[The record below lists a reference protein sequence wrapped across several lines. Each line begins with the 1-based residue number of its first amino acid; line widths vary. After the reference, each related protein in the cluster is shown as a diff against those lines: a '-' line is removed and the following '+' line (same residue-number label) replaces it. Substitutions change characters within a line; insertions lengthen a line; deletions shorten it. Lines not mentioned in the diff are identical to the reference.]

1 MKSESK
7 GLEIWKER
15 RIKKKE
21 KKNSLLSRLIGNL
34 RLKKKKKKEKQVE
47 NGEKGV
53 AVSIT

>member
-15 RIKKKE
+15 RIKKR

-34 RLKKKKKKEKQVE
+34 RLKKKKKEKQVE